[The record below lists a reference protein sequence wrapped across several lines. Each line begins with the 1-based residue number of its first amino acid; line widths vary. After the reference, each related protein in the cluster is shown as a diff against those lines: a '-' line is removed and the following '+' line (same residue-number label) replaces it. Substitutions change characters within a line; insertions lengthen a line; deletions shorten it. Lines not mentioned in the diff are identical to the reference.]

1 MRRFLAV
8 FVTSLAVVGTAVA
21 GFSFAAVAG
30 GSSPT
35 ARHATKATVINVT
48 AGEYYFKLD
57 AGNIDSPVPA
67 GPVTFVITNVGDVT
81 HDFQVS
87 NGTQDFTT
95 PTMSKGDTQSITV
108 NFSPPAGTTGQYNF
122 LCTIGEHAIYGM
134 QGFVYVKGGTATTP
148 TTTTRVTTTTPPP
161 PTFNASVSE
170 SEFKIALAG
179 DVKVVKKYKTVKHR
193 VRVKVRVKGKIT
205 FKWVVKTKKVLVSTT
220 QTIAAGDVKFNVSN
234 DGKIA
239 HNFVIAGHQTLVLAP
254 GKSETLDVVLTP
266 GSYPYECSITGHAAA
281 GMKGVLVVT

>member
-8 FVTSLAVVGTAVA
+8 FVTSLAVLGTAVA

-30 GSSPT
+30 SSGPT

-57 AGNIDSPVPA
+57 AGNADSPVPA
-67 GPVTFVITNVGDVT
+67 GPVTFNITNVGDVT

-87 NGTQDFTT
+87 NGTQDYTT
-95 PTMSKGDTQSITV
+95 PTMSKGDTVSLTV

-134 QGFVYVKGGTATTP
+134 QGFLYVKGGTATTP
-148 TTTTRVTTTTPPP
+148 TTTTRVTTTTP
-161 PTFNASVSE
+161 TTTSNVNASE
-170 SEFKIALAG
+170 AEFKIGLSG
-179 DVKVVKKYKTVKHR
+179 DVQVVKKYKTVKHR

-220 QTIAAGDVKFNVSN
+220 QTIPAGAVKFNVSN

-239 HNFVIAGHQTLVLAP
+239 HNFVIAGHQTLVLAA
-254 GKSETLDVVLTP
+254 GKSEVLDVVLTP

>member
-30 GSSPT
+30 GSAPT
-35 ARHATKATVINVT
+35 AGHATKATVINVT

-57 AGNIDSPVPA
+57 SGNIDSPVPA
-67 GPVTFVITNVGDVT
+67 GPVTFNITNIGDVT

-87 NGTQDFTT
+87 NGMQDFTT
-95 PTMSKGDTQSITV
+95 PTLSKGDTVSLTV
-108 NFSPPAGTTGQYNF
+108 NFPNGGQFNF

-134 QGFVYVKGGTATTP
+134 QGFVYVTGGTT
-148 TTTTRVTTTTPPP
+148 TTTTRATTTTTTPPP
-161 PTFNASVSE
+161 TFNTNASE
-170 SEFKIALAG
+170 SEFKIGLSG

-193 VRVKVRVKGKIT
+193 VRVKVKGKY
-205 FKWVVKTKKVLVSTT
+205 KWVVKTKKVLVSTT
-220 QTIAAGDVKFNVSN
+220 QTIPAGDIKFTVTN

-239 HNFVIAGHQTLVLAP
+239 HNFVIAGHQTLVLAA

>member
-21 GFSFAAVAG
+21 GFSFAAFAG
-30 GSSPT
+30 SAAPT
-35 ARHATKATVINVT
+35 AGHATKDTVINVT

-57 AGNIDSPVPA
+57 AGNVDSPVPA
-67 GPVTFVITNVGDVT
+67 GPVTFNVTNIGDVT

-87 NGTQDFTT
+87 NGMQDFST
-95 PTMSKGDTQSITV
+95 PTLAKGQTASLTV
-108 NFSPPAGTTGQYNF
+108 NFPNGGQFNF

-134 QGFVYVKGGTATTP
+134 QGFVYVKGGTTTTTTRP
-148 TTTTRVTTTTPPP
+148 TTTTTPP

-170 SEFKIALAG
+170 SEFKIALSG

-220 QTIAAGDVKFNVSN
+220 QTIPAGDIKFNVTN

-239 HNFVIAGHQTLVLAP
+239 HNFVISGHQTLVLAA

>member
-30 GSSPT
+30 SSAPT

-57 AGNIDSPVPA
+57 AGNADSPVPA
-67 GPVTFVITNVGDVT
+67 GPVTFNITNVGDVT

-87 NGTQDFTT
+87 NGMQEFTT
-95 PTMSKGDTQSITV
+95 ATLAKGDTASLTV
-108 NFSPPAGTTGQYNF
+108 NFPNGGQFNF

-134 QGFVYVKGGTATTP
+134 QGFVYVTGGTT
-148 TTTTRVTTTTPPP
+148 TTTTRGTTTTTPP
-161 PTFNASVSE
+161 PTFNASASE
-170 SEFKIALAG
+170 SEFKIALSG
-179 DVKVVKKYKTVKHR
+179 DVKVVKKYKTVKYR
-193 VRVKVRVKGKIT
+193 VRVKVRGKT
-205 FKWVVKTKKVLVSTT
+205 KVTYKWVVKTKKVLVSTT
-220 QTIAAGDVKFNVSN
+220 QTIPAGDVKFNVTN

-239 HNFVIAGHQTLVLAP
+239 HNFVISGHQTLVLAA